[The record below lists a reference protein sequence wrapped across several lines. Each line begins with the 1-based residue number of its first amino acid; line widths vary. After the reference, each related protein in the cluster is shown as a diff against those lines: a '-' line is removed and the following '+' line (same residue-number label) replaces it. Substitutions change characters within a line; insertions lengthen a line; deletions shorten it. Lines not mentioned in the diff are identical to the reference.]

1 MFVRKSVF
9 FISILV
15 TLLIFS
21 GCSSPVK
28 IPDMNHGVVKFVY
41 NNSKDS
47 MDVEDESQPELPDI
61 EYICL
66 KIYCTENGKT
76 INIKEKIPKNKDLE
90 FTVSLAE
97 NKSYEF
103 YIFGLDGN
111 EMSNSY
117 SFIDKQSFPPN
128 KVTEI
133 NLKMS
138 PVTTNYE
145 VSGKTYSKDIIDV
158 NWDCIPVKITV
169 SSDNISKYIERYP
182 QELYYTFYNFD
193 FWEEGFYL
201 WNYYAGKLPYMLTT
215 SKSRYKVLKEF
226 EEIDPNEISFE
237 THIILPVKY
246 VADDASLD
254 WKTGSVDLYTF
265 IFDSY
270 KFGTTINLKNLSEE
284 IKNSAEK

>member
-1 MFVRKSVF
+1 
-9 FISILV
+9 
-15 TLLIFS
+15 
-21 GCSSPVK
+21 
-28 IPDMNHGVVKFVY
+28 
-41 NNSKDS
+41 
-47 MDVEDESQPELPDI
+47 
-61 EYICL
+61 
-66 KIYCTENGKT
+66 
-76 INIKEKIPKNKDLE
+76 
-90 FTVSLAE
+90 
-97 NKSYEF
+97 
-103 YIFGLDGN
+103 
-111 EMSNSY
+111 
-117 SFIDKQSFPPN
+117 
-128 KVTEI
+128 
-133 NLKMS
+133 
-138 PVTTNYE
+138 
-145 VSGKTYSKDIIDV
+145 
-158 NWDCIPVKITV
+158 VKITV